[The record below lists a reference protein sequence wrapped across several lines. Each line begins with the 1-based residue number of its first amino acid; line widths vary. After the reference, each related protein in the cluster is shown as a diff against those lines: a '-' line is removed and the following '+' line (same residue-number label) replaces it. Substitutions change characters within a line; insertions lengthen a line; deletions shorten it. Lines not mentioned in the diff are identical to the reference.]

1 MRCAGLPRV
10 AVRLFR
16 IRVRCALPRISAE
29 GIPSPVQGENWR
41 EPPSAEVY
49 VAADRTVNMLSCHPV
64 SLFALSGQSGFGGAV
79 PRPLPLHLGQ
89 DVLLETEHLVDG
101 VNRRP
106 VRVRGRVEQQ
116 CLEQGLAA
124 GALERVDQQPIDAG
138 LRPQQPED
146 ALGER
151 LHAGG
156 LQAAR
161 VGTGGNLDDG
171 ALGQAGQVAGVL

>member
-1 MRCAGLPRV
+1 
-10 AVRLFR
+10 
-16 IRVRCALPRISAE
+16 
-29 GIPSPVQGENWR
+29 
-41 EPPSAEVY
+41 
-49 VAADRTVNMLSCHPV
+49 MLGCHPV
-64 SLFALSGQSGFGGAV
+64 SPFALSGQSGFGGAV
-79 PRPLPLHLGQ
+79 PGPLPLHLGQ

-116 CLEQGLAA
+116 RLEQGLAA
-124 GALERVDQQPIDAG
+124 TSALERVDQQPIDAG

-151 LHAGG
+151 RDAGG
-156 LQAAR
+156 VQAAR
-161 VGTGGNLDDG
+161 VGTGGNLEEG